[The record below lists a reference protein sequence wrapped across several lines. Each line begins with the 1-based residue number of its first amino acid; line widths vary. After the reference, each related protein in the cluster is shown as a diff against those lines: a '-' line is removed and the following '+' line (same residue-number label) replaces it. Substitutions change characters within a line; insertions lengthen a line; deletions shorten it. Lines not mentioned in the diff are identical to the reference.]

1 MINRRKGVDLVSALS
16 FCLQC
21 EAQTIARCSCDT
33 RIWNQVKRHGA
44 KAWKLYHL
52 YVIQIWNQVK
62 RHGAKAS
69 EVEPTSLACACETV
83 GQNDRGGEFFGK
95 RERQKRGC
103 NPSLAEHNQ
112 KWLCRFL
119 YCVTTKQS

>member
-1 MINRRKGVDLVSALS
+1 MVSALS

-33 RIWNQVKRHGA
+33 R
-44 KAWKLYHL
+44 
-52 YVIQIWNQVK
+52 IWNQVK